1 MFDVRENPKETNV
14 LVLAY
19 LGDAIYENY
28 IRKYVIRNFPSNPK
42 ILQQEAVKY
51 VSAKAQ
57 AEAVIRMMHAKI
69 LTDDEVNIIRRARNH
84 KMRNY
89 TRKNCTMEEYR
100 LATGLEA
107 MIGYLDLVRQEE
119 RIVKLI
125 DYIVGGLNVSVWS

>member
-1 MFDVRENPKETNV
+1 MFDLRENPLETNV

-19 LGDAIYENY
+19 LGDAIFENY
-28 IRKYVIRNFPSNPK
+28 IRKWVIRNYPSNPK
-42 ILQQEAVKY
+42 VLQSEAVKY

-57 AEAVIRMMHAKI
+57 AAAVVKMVNAKI
-69 LTDDEVNIIRRARNH
+69 LTDEEVSIIRRARNH

-89 TRKNCTMEEYR
+89 TRKSCTMEEYR

-119 RIVKLI
+119 RIIKLI
-125 DYIVGGLNVSVWS
+125 DYIVGGLNVSVR